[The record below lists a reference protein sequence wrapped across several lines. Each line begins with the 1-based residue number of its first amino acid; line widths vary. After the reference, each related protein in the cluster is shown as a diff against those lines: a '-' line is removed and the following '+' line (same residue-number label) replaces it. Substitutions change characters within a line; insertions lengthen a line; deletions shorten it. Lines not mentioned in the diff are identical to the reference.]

1 MVTWQIRAP
10 EKFSKYLEDL
20 PSNERKAFDQIVLDL
35 GESLDPTKLADEN
48 VVTRRHGRVFTLRLG
63 KSYRLAYRA
72 YFLEKIIEMV
82 SVGDH
87 KEVYGKD

>member
-1 MVTWQIRAP
+1 MWQIRAP

-20 PSNERKAFDQIVLDL
+20 PDNERKAFDQIVLDL
-35 GESLDPTKLADEN
+35 GDSSDPRKLADEY
-48 VVTRRHGRVFTLRLG
+48 VLTKKHGRVYIIRLG
-63 KSYRLAYRA
+63 KSYRLAYRI
-72 YFLEKIIEMV
+72 YFRENILEMV

>member
-1 MVTWQIRAP
+1 MVIWQIRAP

-20 PSNERKAFDQIVLDL
+20 PTNERKAFDQTVLDL
-35 GESLDPTKLADEN
+35 GVSSDPRRLADEY
-48 VVTRRHGRVFTLRLG
+48 VTTRKHGRVYTIRLS
-63 KSYRLAYRA
+63 KSYRFAFRV
-72 YFLEKIIEMV
+72 YFHERILEMV

>member
-1 MVTWQIRAP
+1 MVIWQIRAP

-20 PSNERKAFDQIVLDL
+20 PANERKAFDQIVLDL
-35 GESLDPTKLADEN
+35 GDSIDPRKLADEY
-48 VVTRRHGRVFTLRLG
+48 VPTRRHGRIYTIRLS
-63 KSYRLAYRA
+63 KSYRLAFRV
-72 YFLEKIIEMV
+72 YFREKILEMV

>member
-1 MVTWQIRAP
+1 MWQIRAP

-20 PSNERKAFDQIVLDL
+20 PDNERKAFDQIVLDL
-35 GESLDPTKLADEN
+35 GDSSDPRKLADEY
-48 VVTRRHGRVFTLRLG
+48 VLTKKHGRVYTIRLG
-63 KSYRLAYRA
+63 KSYRLAYRI
-72 YFLEKIIEMV
+72 YFRENILEMV

>member
-10 EKFSKYLEDL
+10 ERFSKYLEDL
-20 PSNERKAFDQIVLDL
+20 PSTERKAFDQIVIDL
-35 GESLDPTKLADEN
+35 VDSQDPRRLADEN
-48 VVTRRHGRVFTLRLG
+48 VVTRRHGRVYTLRLS
-63 KSYRLAYRA
+63 KSYRLAYRV
-72 YFLEKIIEMV
+72 YFGEKILELV

>member
-1 MVTWQIRAP
+1 MWQIRAP

-20 PSNERKAFDQIVLDL
+20 PDNERKAFDQIVLDL
-35 GESLDPTKLADEN
+35 GDSSDPRKLANEN
-48 VVTRRHGRVFTLRLG
+48 VITKKHGRVYTIRLS
-63 KSYRLAYRA
+63 KSYRLTYRV
-72 YFLEKIIEMV
+72 YFRENILELV

>member
-1 MVTWQIRAP
+1 MWQIRAP

-20 PSNERKAFDQIVLDL
+20 PDNERKAFDQIVLDL
-35 GESLDPTKLADEN
+35 GDSSDPRKLANEN
-48 VVTRRHGRVFTLRLG
+48 VITKKHGRVYTIRLS
-63 KSYRLAYRA
+63 KSYRLAYRV
-72 YFLEKIIEMV
+72 YFRENILELV

>member
-20 PSNERKAFDQIVLDL
+20 PTNERKAFDQILIDL
-35 GESLDPTKLADEN
+35 GDSLDPRRLADEY
-48 VVTRRHGRVFTLRLG
+48 VLTRKHGRAYTLRLS
-63 KSYRLAYRA
+63 KSYRLAYRV
-72 YFLEKIIEMV
+72 YFSEKIIEMV

-87 KEVYGKD
+87 KEIYGKD